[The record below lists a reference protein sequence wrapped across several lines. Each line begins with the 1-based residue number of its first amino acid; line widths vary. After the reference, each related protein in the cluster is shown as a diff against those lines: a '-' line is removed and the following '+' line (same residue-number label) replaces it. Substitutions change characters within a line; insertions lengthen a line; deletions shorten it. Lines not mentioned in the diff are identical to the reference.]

1 MEITKLSEDF
11 AICGQIYPSDLE
23 EIKRMGFQS
32 LICVRPDG
40 EAEDQPPFAEIDR
53 SARVEGL
60 SSRYVPVDPSGATE
74 ENRIAFARALTELP
88 GPILGYC
95 RSGQRAAK
103 LWQAQQD
110 TSA

>member
-23 EIKRMGFQS
+23 EIKGMGFRS

-53 SARVEGL
+53 GSRVEGL
-60 SSRYVPVDPSGATE
+60 STRYVPVDASGATE
-74 ENRIAFARALTELP
+74 ENKIAFALAFAELP

-110 TSA
+110 ASA